1 MERSLSTTM
10 SADTRVPAISSAGRL
25 RPGIVLVTLLT
36 CQLMIILDITVMN
49 VALPRIRTD
58 LHFSATNLSWVMN
71 AYTLVFGGLLLL
83 GGRAGDLFGR
93 RNLFIAGTALFTL
106 ASLAGGLAPSATWLL
121 IARVVQGI
129 GGAMAGPSTLA
140 LLTTTFSEPK
150 ARMRV
155 LALFSGM
162 SSAGFAIGLIVGGL
176 LTEWLSWRSALFINV
191 PFGLAVVVFALRYLP
206 DAGSDLRRSRVSP
219 WLRSAAA
226 SAPDARAAGG
236 QPARLDLP
244 GAVTSTGGVAAL
256 VYGFISAASHGWSDA
271 GTDIW
276 LAVGAALIA
285 AFLTIEARTAQP
297 LLPLRLFVDR
307 NRAAAYANMFLGPM
321 AGMSMF
327 FFLTQYLQE
336 VRGLSALAT
345 GFAFMPTALMMFTM
359 IRLIPWLLPR
369 FGPKP
374 VTVIGTLLMAAGLV
388 LLTRLTVDT
397 AYFPMLFIA
406 MILIGSGI
414 GLAFSPL
421 NVIIMSSVAPTEAG
435 AAGGALQTLQQT
447 GASLGLAILVT
458 IFGTAARDAGGSAH
472 HALVSGIT
480 TAFAGAVVIAALTF
494 VVALTFRS
502 TRAAE

>member
-1 MERSLSTTM
+1 MSTNT
-10 SADTRVPAISSAGRL
+10 ISAGTPTSAPST
-25 RPGIVLVTLLT
+25 RPFRSGLVLVTLLT

-58 LHFSATNLSWVMN
+58 LEFSATGLSWVMN

-93 RNLFIAGTALFTL
+93 RNLFIAGTTLFTL

-121 IARVVQGI
+121 VARVVQGI
-129 GGAMAGPSTLA
+129 GAAMAGPSTLA

-162 SSAGFAIGLIVGGL
+162 SSAGFAIGLILGGL
-176 LTEWLSWRSALFINV
+176 LTEWLSWRSVLFINV
-191 PFGLAVVVFALRYLP
+191 PFGLVVVLLALRYLP
-206 DAGSDLRRSRVSP
+206 DAVR
-219 WLRSAAA
+219 
-226 SAPDARAAGG
+226 

-244 GAVTSTGGVAAL
+244 GAVTATGGVAAL
-256 VYGFISAASHGWSDA
+256 VYGFISAASNGWSNET
-271 GTDIW
+271 TDIS
-276 LAVGAALIA
+276 LAAGVLLLV
-285 AFLTIEARTAQP
+285 AFVAIELRTAQP
-297 LLPLRLFVDR
+297 LLPLRLFTDR

-345 GFAFMPTALMMFTM
+345 GFAFLPTAVLMFTM
-359 IRLIPWLLPR
+359 IRLIPRLLPR

-374 VTVIGTLLMAAGLV
+374 VTLVGTALMGSGLA
-388 LLTRLTVDT
+388 LLTQLRTDSG
-397 AYFPMLFIA
+397 YFPLLFVA
-406 MILIGSGI
+406 MVLMGFGI

-421 NVIIMSSVAPTEAG
+421 NVIIMSSVPPSDAG

-447 GASLGLAILVT
+447 GSALGLAILVT
-458 IFGTAARDAGGSAH
+458 VFGTAALGATGSPQQV
-472 HALVSGIT
+472 LVSGTT
-480 TAFAGAVVIAALTF
+480 TAFAVAVGIAVLTF
-494 VVALTFRS
+494 LVALTFRS
-502 TRAAE
+502 TRTTS

>member
-10 SADTRVPAISSAGRL
+10 SADTRAFATSSAGRL
-25 RPGIVLVTLLT
+25 RSGIVLGTLLT
-36 CQLMIILDITVMN
+36 CQLMIVLDITVMN

-58 LHFSATNLSWVMN
+58 LHFTATNLSWVMN

-162 SSAGFAIGLIVGGL
+162 SSAGFAIGLIIGGL

-191 PFGLAVVVFALRYLP
+191 PFGLAVIVLALRYLP
-206 DAGSDLRRSRVSP
+206 DAGLDLRRSRVSLSSP
-219 WLRSAAA
+219 AEPVTPAAV
-226 SAPDARAAGG
+226 R

-244 GAVTSTGGVAAL
+244 GAVTATGGVAAL
-256 VYGFISAASHGWSDA
+256 VYGFISAASHGWSNV

-276 LAVGAALIA
+276 LAVGAILIA
-285 AFLTIEARTAQP
+285 AFVTIEARTAQP
-297 LLPLRLFVDR
+297 LLPLRLFADR

-336 VRGLSALAT
+336 VLGLSALAT
-345 GFAFMPTALMMFTM
+345 GFAFMPTALLMFTM
-359 IRLIPWLLPR
+359 IRLIPRLLPR

-406 MILIGSGI
+406 MILMGSGI

-458 IFGTAARDAGGSAH
+458 IFGTASRAAGGSAQ

-480 TAFAGAVVIAALTF
+480 AAFAGAVVVAALTV

-502 TRAAE
+502 TRTAQ

>member
-1 MERSLSTTM
+1 MSTTM
-10 SADTRVPAISSAGRL
+10 SADTRVPVTSSAGRL
-25 RPGIVLVTLLT
+25 RSGIVLVTLLT

-162 SSAGFAIGLIVGGL
+162 SSAGFAIGLIIGGL

-191 PFGLAVVVFALRYLP
+191 PFGLAVVVLALRYLP
-206 DAGSDLRRSRVSP
+206 VAER
-219 WLRSAAA
+219 
-226 SAPDARAAGG
+226 

-244 GAVTSTGGVAAL
+244 GAVTATGGVAAL

-276 LAVGAALIA
+276 LAVGVALVI
-285 AFLTIEARTAQP
+285 AFLAIEARTAQP
-297 LLPLRLFVDR
+297 LLPLRLFADR

-359 IRLIPWLLPR
+359 IRLIPRLLPR

-406 MILIGSGI
+406 MILMGSGI

-502 TRAAE
+502 TRPAE

>member
-25 RPGIVLVTLLT
+25 RSGIVLVTLLT

-129 GGAMAGPSTLA
+129 GGAMASPSTLA

-162 SSAGFAIGLIVGGL
+162 SSAGFAIGLIIGGL

-191 PFGLAVVVFALRYLP
+191 PFGLAVVVLALRYLP
-206 DAGSDLRRSRVSP
+206 DAER
-219 WLRSAAA
+219 
-226 SAPDARAAGG
+226 

-244 GAVTSTGGVAAL
+244 GAVTATGGVAAL

-276 LAVGAALIA
+276 LAVGAALII

-297 LLPLRLFVDR
+297 LLPLRLFADR

-359 IRLIPWLLPR
+359 IRLIPRLLPR

-406 MILIGSGI
+406 MILMGSGI

-502 TRAAE
+502 TRTAE